1 MQLAAGKIR
10 KRTAEEEAE
19 EEALS
24 KMTVS
29 ERLAHIKG
37 ECGSWPVANVEACV
51 EFWKIEHVEYI
62 NHEHMNFIL
71 NRCNSMDAYIVIPL
85 VEHSKYTGV

>member
-19 EEALS
+19 EDALS

-37 ECGSWPVANVEACV
+37 KCGILPVAKLRHTSFERLNMLNTL
-51 EFWKIEHVEYI
+51 II
-62 NHEHMNFIL
+62 NSESL
-71 NRCNSMDAYIVIPL
+71 QL
-85 VEHSKYTGV
+85 

>member
-19 EEALS
+19 EDALS

-37 ECGSWPVANVEACV
+37 ECSKLPVAKVEAYLKFRKVECV
-51 EFWKIEHVEYI
+51 EYF
-62 NHEHMNFIL
+62 NF
-71 NRCNSMDAYIVIPL
+71 
-85 VEHSKYTGV
+85 